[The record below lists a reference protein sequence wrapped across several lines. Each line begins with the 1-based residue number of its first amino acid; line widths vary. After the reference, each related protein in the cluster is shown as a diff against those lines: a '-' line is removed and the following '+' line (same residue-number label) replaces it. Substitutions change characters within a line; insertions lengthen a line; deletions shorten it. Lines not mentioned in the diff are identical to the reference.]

1 MRILV
6 VEDEV
11 RLCTLIRK
19 SLGEFGHAVDIAYSG
34 EEALDLAQVAPYDS
48 IVLDVMLPGID
59 GLDVCRA
66 LRSRNVGTPILLLT
80 ARDSVENR
88 VEGLDSGADDY
99 LTKQFAVAELMERLR
114 ALERRP
120 PQTMDQILS
129 VDDLSLDPKTLRVRR
144 GDEECVLTNKEFR
157 ILEYLMR
164 NTNQVL
170 TRTMIAEH
178 VWDYDFPNIT
188 NVIDVHIRALRRKL
202 GQRGDSP
209 LIQTVRGVG
218 YRIVDNGV

>member
-6 VEDEV
+6 VEDEQ
-11 RLCTLIRK
+11 RLCQLIQR
-19 SLGEFGHAVDIAYSG
+19 SLDDFGHAVDSAFTG
-34 EEALDLAQVAPYDS
+34 EEALGWTAVTDYDA

-59 GLDVCRA
+59 GLEVCRS
-66 LRSRNVGTPILLLT
+66 LRSRNVQSRIVMLT

-99 LTKQFAVAELMERLR
+99 LTKPFAVAELLARLR

-120 PQTMDQILS
+120 SQSLNPVLRANDIE
-129 VDDLSLDPKTLRVRR
+129 LDPRTLEVRKD
-144 GDEECVLTNKEFR
+144 GVECSLTNKEFR

-164 NTNQVL
+164 NPNQVL

-202 GQRGDSP
+202 NDAESRN
-209 LIQTVRGVG
+209 IQTVRGVG
-218 YRIVDNGV
+218 YRFVENGH